1 VNTFDRHLLRE
12 WLGILF
18 LVLAAMLGLLTV
30 QISYDELR
38 GMLEAGAR
46 FGEVVQ
52 YVATAMPSFFALVLP
67 LAILISLLFTLGK
80 LHRANELTAM
90 RSAGIGFVRLMV
102 PVWLVGCLA
111 CGAVWYL
118 NSTVVPWSVEAS
130 DKLKAAIEYRK
141 QAKVLDKDKVG
152 AVYNIAF
159 DDPVSGRM
167 WFFNRYSQAAQL
179 GSGVS
184 VTQRL
189 NGKFPT
195 SQILATQAWADPVK
209 GGWFFKD
216 GRWIEFDPE
225 NGEVEASQP
234 FKEKFM
240 GDYHED
246 PGLMVLTDRRAR
258 DLSFFELGR
267 MMRYFEVQNPAKAI
281 TYAIRYYSILADT
294 LGPLIVIAIAIPF
307 AVSGV
312 RTNPAIGVS
321 KSIGL
326 FVLYYILTV
335 LASTAAG
342 RGWMEPQY
350 AAWMPS
356 AALILLAGYFFSRV
370 R

>member
-1 VNTFDRHLLRE
+1 MNTFDRYLLRE
-12 WLGILF
+12 WLQILF

-38 GMLEAGAR
+38 GMLEAGAHL
-46 FGEVVQ
+46 GEVLQ
-52 YVATAMPSFFALVLP
+52 YVVTAMPSFFALVLP
-67 LAILISLLFTLGK
+67 LSILISLLFTLGK

-90 RSAGIGFVRLMV
+90 RAAGVGFVRLMV
-102 PVWLVGCLA
+102 PVWLVGLVA

-118 NSTVVPWSVEAS
+118 NSTVVPWSVETS
-130 DKLKAAIEYRK
+130 DKLKATIEYRK
-141 QAKVLDKDKVG
+141 QSKTLEKDKVG

-167 WFFNRYSQAAQL
+167 WFFNRFSQAAQL

-184 VTQRL
+184 VTQRQQ
-189 NGKFPT
+189 GKCPV
-195 SQILATQAWADPVK
+195 SQILAAQAWADPVK

-225 NGEVEASQP
+225 TGEVEANQP
-234 FKEKFM
+234 FVQKFM
-240 GDYHED
+240 GDFHED
-246 PGLMVLTDRRAR
+246 PSLMVLTDRRAR

-267 MMRYFEVQNPAKAI
+267 LMRYFAVQNPAKAVD
-281 TYAIRYYSILADT
+281 YAVRYYSILADA

-312 RTNPAIGVS
+312 RVNPVIGVS

-335 LASTAAG
+335 LASTAAA
-342 RGWMEPQY
+342 RGWMPAEY

-356 AALILLAGYFFSRV
+356 AVLILLAGYFFSRV